1 MVVEFKMPD
10 IGEGVVEGEISK
22 WLVKVGDMVKEHQ
35 PLVEVITEKVTVELP
50 SPVDGKVL
58 KIGAVEGDIVEV
70 GQTLV
75 TIEGGQEQ
83 AKTSPSSEL
92 KEQEAEQISE
102 SSVSQV
108 REHQKVLATPA
119 VRKLA
124 KEKNVDLSR
133 LSGTGPEGRV
143 LEQDVLMSEGQLT
156 SSSEVRIPF
165 RGVRRMIAEN
175 LSRSARNVVQA
186 TCFEEV
192 DLTDLIKVRLEMKG
206 RGEELGIKISLLS
219 YVVKALGESL
229 RKFPNL
235 NSSLDEQN
243 EEIILRKQYNIGIAV
258 DTDQGLL
265 VPVLRE
271 VDKKDIYQIAKGI
284 DNLAQKARDGSLKL
298 DETHDGTFTITNVGS
313 IGAISSIPLVNS
325 PQVGILAFHRVERRP
340 VVLNDEIVARDMCYI
355 SISFDH
361 RIVDGAEA
369 TRFLKS
375 VKEYLEQP
383 GTLIK

>member
-10 IGEGVVEGEISK
+10 VGEGVVEGEISK
-22 WLVKVGDMVKEHQ
+22 WLVKVGDIVKEHQ

-58 KIGAVEGDIVEV
+58 KLGAIEGDVVQV

-75 TIEGGQEQ
+75 TIEGGEEQ
-83 AKTSPSSEL
+83 AKPSLSAESKQQDL
-92 KEQEAEQISE
+92 KQAPEISG
-102 SSVSQV
+102 SQV
-108 REHQKVLATPA
+108 REYQKVLATPA
-119 VRKLA
+119 IRKLA
-124 KEKNVDLSR
+124 REKGVELSK

-143 LEQDVLMSEGQLT
+143 LEQDVLMSQDRIASG
-156 SSSEVRIPF
+156 SEVRIPF
-165 RGVRRMIAEN
+165 RGVRRVMAEN
-175 LSRSARNVVQA
+175 ISRSARNIVQA

-192 DLTDLIKVRLEMKG
+192 DLTDLIKVRLEMKE
-206 RGEELGIKISLLS
+206 RVEELGTKLTLLS
-219 YVVKALGESL
+219 YVVKAVVESL

-243 EEIILRKQYNIGIAV
+243 DEIIMKKKYNIGIAV

-265 VPVLRE
+265 VPVLQE
-271 VDKKDIYQIAKGI
+271 VDKNDIYQIAKGLE
-284 DNLAQKARDGSLKL
+284 NLGKGARDGSLKL
-298 DETHDGTFTITNVGS
+298 DETHGGTFTITNLGS
-313 IGAISSIPLVNS
+313 IGSIASIPLVIS

-340 VVLNDEIVARDMCYI
+340 VVLEDNIVARDMCYI

-369 TRFLKS
+369 TRFLKA
-375 VKEYLEQP
+375 VKEYLEEP
-383 GTLIK
+383 GTLMS

>member
-1 MVVEFKMPD
+1 MPD
-10 IGEGVVEGEISK
+10 VGEGVVEGEISK
-22 WLVKVGDMVKEHQ
+22 WLVKVGDIVKEHQ

-75 TIEGGQEQ
+75 TIEGDREQ
-83 AKTSPSSEL
+83 PWTNPASES
-92 KEQEAEQISE
+92 KEQEPKQISD
-102 SSVSQV
+102 SSGSQI
-108 REHQKVLATPA
+108 REHGQVLATPA

-124 KEKNVDLSR
+124 KEKSIDLSR
-133 LSGTGPEGRV
+133 LKGSGPEGRV
-143 LEQDVLMSEGQLT
+143 LEQDVLMAEGQLN
-156 SSSEVRIPF
+156 SGSEVRIPF
-165 RGVRRMIAEN
+165 RGVRRVIAEN

-192 DLTDLIKVRLEMKG
+192 DLTDLIKARLEMKE
-206 RGEELGIKISLLS
+206 RGEGLGTKITLLS

-235 NSSLDEQN
+235 NSSLDEQH
-243 EEIILRKQYNIGIAV
+243 EEIIIKKKYNIGIAV

-271 VDKKDIYQIAKGI
+271 VDKKDIYQIAKGLES
-284 DNLAQKARDGSLKL
+284 LARKARDGSLKL
-298 DETHDGTFTITNVGS
+298 DETHGGTFTITNVGS
-313 IGAISSIPLVNS
+313 IGAIASVPLVIS

-340 VVLNDEIVARDMCYI
+340 VVLKDEIVARDMCYI

-383 GTLIK
+383 GTLIN

>member
-10 IGEGVVEGEISK
+10 VGEGVVEGEISK
-22 WLVKVGDMVKEHQ
+22 WLVKVGDIVKEHQ

-75 TIEGGQEQ
+75 TIEGDGEQ
-83 AKTSPSSEL
+83 PGTSPASES
-92 KEQEAEQISE
+92 KEQEPKQISD
-102 SSVSQV
+102 SSGSQV
-108 REHQKVLATPA
+108 REHGQVLATPA

-124 KEKNVDLSR
+124 KEKSIDLSR
-133 LSGTGPEGRV
+133 LSGSGPEGRV
-143 LEQDVLMSEGQLT
+143 LEQDVLMAEGQL
-156 SSSEVRIPF
+156 SSGSEVRIPF
-165 RGVRRMIAEN
+165 RGVRRVIAEN

-192 DLTDLIKVRLEMKG
+192 DLTDLIKARLEMKE
-206 RGEELGIKISLLS
+206 RGEGLGTKITLLS

-235 NSSLDEQN
+235 NSSLDEQH
-243 EEIILRKQYNIGIAV
+243 EEIIIKKKYNIGIAV

-271 VDKKDIYQIAKGI
+271 VDKKDIYQIAKGLES
-284 DNLAQKARDGSLKL
+284 LARKARDGSLKL
-298 DETHDGTFTITNVGS
+298 DETHGGTFTITNVGS
-313 IGAISSIPLVNS
+313 IGAIASVPLVIS

-340 VVLNDEIVARDMCYI
+340 VVLKDEIVARDMCYI

-383 GTLIK
+383 GTLSN

>member
-1 MVVEFKMPD
+1 MPD
-10 IGEGVVEGEISK
+10 VGEGVVEGEISK
-22 WLVKVGDMVKEHQ
+22 WLVKVGDIVKEHQ

-75 TIEGGQEQ
+75 TIEGDREQ
-83 AKTSPSSEL
+83 PGVSPASES
-92 KEQEAEQISE
+92 KEQEPKQISD
-102 SSVSQV
+102 SSGSQV
-108 REHQKVLATPA
+108 REHGQVLATPA

-124 KEKNVDLSR
+124 KEKSIDLSR
-133 LSGTGPEGRV
+133 LRGSGPEGRV
-143 LEQDVLMSEGQLT
+143 LEQDVLREEGQL
-156 SSSEVRIPF
+156 SSGSEVRIPF
-165 RGVRRMIAEN
+165 RGVRRVIAEN

-192 DLTDLIKVRLEMKG
+192 DLTDLIKARLEMKE
-206 RGEELGIKISLLS
+206 RGEGLGTKITLLS

-235 NSSLDEQN
+235 NSSLDEQH
-243 EEIILRKQYNIGIAV
+243 EEIIIKKKYNIGIAV

-271 VDKKDIYQIAKGI
+271 VDKKDIYQIAKGLES
-284 DNLAQKARDGSLKL
+284 LARKARDGSLKL
-298 DETHDGTFTITNVGS
+298 DETHGGTFTITNVGS
-313 IGAISSIPLVNS
+313 IGAIASVPLVIS

-340 VVLNDEIVARDMCYI
+340 VVLKDEIVARDMCYI

-383 GTLIK
+383 GTLIN

>member
-10 IGEGVVEGEISK
+10 VGEGVVEGEISK
-22 WLVKVGDMVKEHQ
+22 WLVKVGDIVKEHQ

-75 TIEGGQEQ
+75 TIEGDREQ
-83 AKTSPSSEL
+83 PGTSPASES
-92 KEQEAEQISE
+92 KQEPKQISD
-102 SSVSQV
+102 SSGSQV
-108 REHQKVLATPA
+108 REHGQVLATPA

-124 KEKNVDLSR
+124 KEKSIDLSR
-133 LSGTGPEGRV
+133 LSGSGPEGRV
-143 LEQDVLMSEGQLT
+143 LEQDVLMAEGQL
-156 SSSEVRIPF
+156 SSGSEVRIPF
-165 RGVRRMIAEN
+165 RGVRRVIAEN

-192 DLTDLIKVRLEMKG
+192 DLTDLIKARLEMKE
-206 RGEELGIKISLLS
+206 RGEGLGTKITLLS

-235 NSSLDEQN
+235 NSSLDEQH
-243 EEIILRKQYNIGIAV
+243 EEIIIKKKYNIGIAV

-271 VDKKDIYQIAKGI
+271 VDKKDIYQIAKGLES
-284 DNLAQKARDGSLKL
+284 LARKARDGSLKL
-298 DETHDGTFTITNVGS
+298 DETHGGTFTITNVGS
-313 IGAISSIPLVNS
+313 IGAIASVPLVIS

-340 VVLNDEIVARDMCYI
+340 VVLKDEIVARDMCYI

-383 GTLIK
+383 GTLSN

>member
-1 MVVEFKMPD
+1 MPD
-10 IGEGVVEGEISK
+10 VGEGVVEGEISK

-58 KIGAVEGDIVEV
+58 KLGAIEGDIVQV

-75 TIEGGQEQ
+75 TIEGGEEQ
-83 AKTSPSSEL
+83 AKPSPSAESKQQDL
-92 KEQEAEQISE
+92 KQIPEISG
-102 SSVSQV
+102 SQV
-108 REHQKVLATPA
+108 REYQKVLATPA

-124 KEKNVDLSR
+124 REKGVELSK

-143 LEQDVLMSEGQLT
+143 LEQDVLMSQDRIA
-156 SSSEVRIPF
+156 SVSEVRIPF
-165 RGVRRMIAEN
+165 RGVRRVMAEN
-175 LSRSARNVVQA
+175 LSRSARNIVQA

-192 DLTDLIKVRLEMKG
+192 DLTDLIKVRLEMKE
-206 RGEELGIKISLLS
+206 RVEELGTKLTLLS
-219 YVVKALGESL
+219 YVVKAVVESL

-243 EEIILRKQYNIGIAV
+243 DEIIMKKKYNIGIAV

-265 VPVLRE
+265 VPVLQE
-271 VDKKDIYQIAKGI
+271 VDKKDIYQIAKGLE
-284 DNLAQKARDGSLKL
+284 NLGKRARDGSLKL
-298 DETHDGTFTITNVGS
+298 DETHGGTFTITNLGS
-313 IGAISSIPLVNS
+313 IGSIASIPLVIS

-340 VVLNDEIVARDMCYI
+340 VVLEDNIVARDMCYI

-369 TRFLKS
+369 TRFLKA
-375 VKEYLEQP
+375 VKEYLEEP
-383 GTLIK
+383 GTLMS

>member
-1 MVVEFKMPD
+1 MPD
-10 IGEGVVEGEISK
+10 VGEGVVEGEISK
-22 WLVKVGDMVKEHQ
+22 WLVKVGDIVKEHQ

-58 KIGAVEGDIVEV
+58 KIGALEGDIVEV

-75 TIEGGQEQ
+75 TIEGDREQ
-83 AKTSPSSEL
+83 PGASPASES
-92 KEQEAEQISE
+92 KEQEPKQISD
-102 SSVSQV
+102 SSGSQV
-108 REHQKVLATPA
+108 REHQQVLATPA

-124 KEKNVDLSR
+124 KEKSIDLSR
-133 LSGTGPEGRV
+133 LRGSGPEGRV
-143 LEQDVLMSEGQLT
+143 LEQDVLMAEGQL
-156 SSSEVRIPF
+156 SSGSEVRIPF
-165 RGVRRMIAEN
+165 RGVRRVIAEN

-192 DLTDLIKVRLEMKG
+192 DLTDLIKARLEMKE
-206 RGEELGIKISLLS
+206 RGEGLGTKITLLS

-235 NSSLDEQN
+235 NSSLDEQH
-243 EEIILRKQYNIGIAV
+243 EEIIIKKKYNIGIAV

-271 VDKKDIYQIAKGI
+271 VDKKDIYQIAKGLES
-284 DNLAQKARDGSLKL
+284 LARKARDGSLKL
-298 DETHDGTFTITNVGS
+298 DETHGGTFTITNVGS
-313 IGAISSIPLVNS
+313 IGAIASVPLVIS

-340 VVLNDEIVARDMCYI
+340 VVLKDEIVARDMCYI

-383 GTLIK
+383 GTLIN